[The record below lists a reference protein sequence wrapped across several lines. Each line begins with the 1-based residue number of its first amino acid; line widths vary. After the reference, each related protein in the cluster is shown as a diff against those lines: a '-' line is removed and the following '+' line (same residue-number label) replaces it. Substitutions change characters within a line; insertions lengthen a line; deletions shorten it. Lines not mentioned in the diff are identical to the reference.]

1 MRHIPKTETREIDVL
16 SFEDA
21 LRDALL
27 PSVEYD
33 VNKWLYVP
41 NFYSEY
47 RYILGTRGENPLIVI
62 GANPST
68 AAPDA
73 LDPTLASAQRVAK
86 NNGYDSFLMLNV
98 YPQRATDPN
107 DMERER
113 NIFLEQ
119 QNVEAF
125 KYLLTLSPT
134 KNVWCAWGN
143 LVTKRLYL
151 ALCLS
156 SLVLEGL
163 HYDAHWLSAGEPLKS
178 GQPHHPLYLK
188 ATTQLIPYDPIIT
201 KTPTPPY

>member
-1 MRHIPKTETREIDVL
+1 MRHIPETETSKVDVL
-16 SFEDA
+16 SFADA

-27 PSVEYD
+27 PNAEYD

-62 GANPST
+62 GVNPST
-68 AAPDA
+68 AAPEA
-73 LDPTLASAQRVAK
+73 LDPTLASAERVAK

-113 NIFLEQ
+113 NNFLEQ

-143 LVTKRLYL
+143 LVAKRLSG
-151 ALCLS
+151 ALRQLTCPR
-156 SLVLEGL
+156 G
-163 HYDAHWLSAGEPLKS
+163 
-178 GQPHHPLYLK
+178 PHP
-188 ATTQLIPYDPIIT
+188 
-201 KTPTPPY
+201 